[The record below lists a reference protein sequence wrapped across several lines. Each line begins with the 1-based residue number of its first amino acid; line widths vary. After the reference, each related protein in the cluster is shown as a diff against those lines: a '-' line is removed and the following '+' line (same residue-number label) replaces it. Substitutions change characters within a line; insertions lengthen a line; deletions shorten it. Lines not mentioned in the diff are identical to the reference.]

1 MKNNREKIYYVIF
14 ILIIIALFVLAY
26 FLFDKLIL
34 GNSKKE
40 DAKYKESITTTDVL
54 TKMNNSGLSKYD
66 LSKVI
71 QANNKNAN
79 YIFRDTNDNYEII
92 YVDFKEL
99 SLATNNF
106 TTNLNLLKGKYKNL
120 TDITNINEEK
130 YSKYEAENKTN
141 YVILLKIGTGY
152 FQVETTKNNKANIQK
167 IISNIEG

>member
-1 MKNNREKIYYVIF
+1 MLVFFTDTDTDFSLKEAKEYGCHLISMPYSVNDKEIYP
-14 ILIIIALFVLAY
+14 
-26 FLFDKLIL
+26 
-34 GNSKKE
+34 
-40 DAKYKESITTTDVL
+40 
-54 TKMNNSGLSKYD
+54 
-66 LSKVI
+66 
-71 QANNKNAN
+71 
-79 YIFRDTNDNYEII
+79 